1 MYLLLCELSFNYFY
15 IFKDNNMTFDKE
27 KILHYCN
34 HVSKNTL
41 MQTLNIKYTDAGED
55 FLVATMP
62 VNPSVH
68 QPMGLLH
75 GGASVALAESVGS
88 AASMIY
94 INSELS
100 EVRGIEISANHL
112 KAKRDGIV
120 TATAKILHK
129 GRSIHLWEI
138 RITDENN
145 NLISLC
151 KLTNMVLPKRK
162 SGD

>member
-1 MYLLLCELSFNYFY
+1 
-15 IFKDNNMTFDKE
+15 MTFDKD
-27 KILHYCN
+27 KILEYCN
-34 HVSKNTL
+34 QISKNTL
-41 MQTLNIKYTDAGED
+41 MDTLNIEYIDAGFD
-55 FLVATMP
+55 FLVAKMP
-62 VNPSVH
+62 VNSSVH

-88 AASMIY
+88 AASMLY
-94 INSELS
+94 VNSALS

-120 TATAKILHK
+120 YGTARIVHK

-138 RITDENN
+138 RITDEND

-151 KLTNMVLPKRK
+151 KLTNMVIPKRK
-162 SGD
+162 SQDS